1 VLTTPIAPGVR
12 RLTLPLPVRPG
23 HVHMYLLR
31 AEDGWTLVDTGLAL
45 PGLAD
50 LLEGAQREVEGRIVR
65 IVVTHMHPDHVGG
78 AAVAAEATGA
88 PVYQSALDY
97 EQCVGVWGNAE
108 WPQRIADW
116 FLGHGVPASVA
127 EELIEQGSV
136 YAPFIR
142 IARDP
147 RPLAE
152 GDEIGGWRALETP
165 GHADGHVCLLR
176 DGVLVSADHVLDPIS
191 PAVGLWPE
199 ARPDPLG
206 DYLASL
212 ERTAELAPRLVL
224 PGHGEPIRDPA
235 GRARALL
242 EHHRLRLD
250 ATAAALDGAAL
261 TGYDVSFGLFGADLG
276 PSARRFAVAETLS
289 HLERLRRE
297 GRAERAEE
305 DGVVRWAAPV

>member
-1 VLTTPIAPGVR
+1 VLTEIAPDIR
-12 RLTLPLPVRPG
+12 RLTLELPVRPG

-31 AEDGWTLVDTGLAL
+31 ADDGWTLVDTGLAL
-45 PGLAD
+45 PGLAE
-50 LLEGAQREVEGRIVR
+50 LLEDAVRELDAPIVR

-78 AAVAAEATGA
+78 AAIAAEVTGA

-97 EQCVGVWGNAE
+97 EQCVGVWGNPE

-116 FLGHGVPASVA
+116 FLGHGVPAPVA
-127 EELIEQGSV
+127 EELIEQGSI

-147 RPLAE
+147 LPLAE
-152 GDEIGGWRALETP
+152 GDDVGGWRVLETP
-165 GHADGHVCLLR
+165 GHADGHLCLHR

-212 ERTAELAPRLVL
+212 QRTIALAPRLVL
-224 PGHGEPIRDPA
+224 PGHGEPIADPV

-242 EHHRLRLD
+242 AHHRLRLD
-250 ATAAALDGAAL
+250 ATAATLDGAFL
-261 TGYDVSFGLFGADLG
+261 TGFDVSLGLFGPDLA

-289 HLERLRRE
+289 HLERLRRD

-305 DGVVRWAAPV
+305 GGIVRWAAV